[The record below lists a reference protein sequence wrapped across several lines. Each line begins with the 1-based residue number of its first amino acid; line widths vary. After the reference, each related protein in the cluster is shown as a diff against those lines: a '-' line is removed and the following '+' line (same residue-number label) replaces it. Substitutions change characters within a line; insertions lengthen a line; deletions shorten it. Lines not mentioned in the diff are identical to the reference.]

1 MKAKH
6 WELHSLATLRNT
18 AKRQLQ
24 KEWQSIEGNVNP
36 HNFPHPPI
44 AEQDAKVEAMGLSM
58 KVCLGEVT
66 VLSYGFEGS
75 QDDMYAVA
83 IIQDADGW
91 LSTTSVDS
99 LQVVSDAEL

>member
-6 WELHSLATLRNT
+6 WDIHSVDHLRKLAR
-18 AKRQLQ
+18 RQLQ

-36 HNFPHPPI
+36 YNFPSPPV
-44 AEQDAKVEAMGLSM
+44 AEIDAKVEAMGLSM